1 MQPSRNFD
9 DLKFSSIHR
18 RILLWGSGGPFLDGY
33 VLVMIGVA
41 LEQLTPALKLDADW
55 IGLLGAGTLAGLFVG
70 TSLFGYISDKVG
82 RRKIFLIDIIAIG
95 VISVATMFV
104 SSPVELLVMRVLIG
118 IVIGADY
125 PIATSMIT
133 EFSSTRQ
140 RAFSISF
147 IAAMWYVGATCADLV
162 GYWLYDVEGGWR
174 WMLGSAAIPCLL
186 ILIGRFELPES
197 PRWLLRKGRVKE
209 CEEMMIKLFGEP
221 VAFDEEQPQQT
232 RFRDLFNRRHFPFVL
247 FVAAIWTCQ
256 VIPMFAIYTFGPQ
269 IVGLLGL
276 GVGKNAALGNVVISL
291 FFMLGCIPPM
301 LWLNTAGRRP
311 LLIGSF
317 AMMTLV
323 LVVLLGRYVTRPA
336 LRFVARSGLREVFS
350 AVALFLVFGFG
361 LLLEEVGLSMAM
373 GAFLAGVL
381 LASSEYRHALESD
394 IEPFKGLLLGLFFIG
409 VGMSI
414 DFGTLLENP
423 LRIVILLLGFLIIKI
438 AMLWLIARPL
448 QVPNK
453 QRRWFAVLLGQGSE
467 FAFVVFGA
475 AQMANVLEPE
485 WAKSLTLAVAL
496 SMAATPILL
505 VILNRLE
512 QSSTEEARE
521 ADEIDEE
528 QPRVIIAGFGRFGQI
543 TGRLLLSSGVKMVVL
558 DHDPDHIETLRKFG
572 MKVFYGD
579 ATRMDLLESAGAAK
593 AEVLINAI
601 DDPQTNLQLTEMVKE
616 HFPHLQIIAR
626 ARDVDHYIRLRQ
638 AGVEKPERETFE
650 GALKTGRLAL
660 ESLGL
665 GPYEARE
672 RADVFRRFNIQ
683 MVEEMAM
690 VENDTKARAAVYKRT
705 SAMLSEIITEDREH
719 LSLIQRHGWQGT
731 EEGKHTGNM
740 ADEPET
746 KPSS

>member
-1 MQPSRNFD
+1 MDSHTLIQ
-9 DLKFSSIHR
+9 
-18 RILLWGSGGPFLDGY
+18 
-33 VLVMIGVA
+33 A
-41 LEQLTPALKLDADW
+41 L
-55 IGLLGAGTLAGLFVG
+55 I
-70 TSLFGYISDKVG
+70 Y
-82 RRKIFLIDIIAIG
+82 
-95 VISVATMFV
+95 
-104 SSPVELLVMRVLIG
+104 
-118 IVIGADY
+118 
-125 PIATSMIT
+125 
-133 EFSSTRQ
+133 
-140 RAFSISF
+140 
-147 IAAMWYVGATCADLV
+147 
-162 GYWLYDVEGGWR
+162 
-174 WMLGSAAIPCLL
+174 LGSAAL
-186 ILIGRFELPES
+186 IVPIAVRLGLGSVLGYLIAGCIIGPWGLRLVTDAESILHFAEIGVVLMLFIIGLELDPQ
-197 PRWLLRKGRVKE
+197 RLWKLRAAV
-209 CEEMMIKLFGEP
+209 FGGG
-221 VAFDEEQPQQT
+221 ALQM
-232 RFRDLFNRRHFPFVL
+232 
-247 FVAAIWTCQ
+247 
-256 VIPMFAIYTFGPQ
+256 VICG
-269 IVGLLGL
+269 GLLGL
-276 GVGKNAALGNVVISL
+276 FCMLLGLRWQVAELIGMTLALSSTAIAMQAMNERNLMVTQMGRSAFAVLLFQDIAA
-291 FFMLGCIPPM
+291 IPLVAM
-301 LWLNTAGRRP
+301 IP
-311 LLIGSF
+311 LLAAS
-317 AMMTLV
+317 
-323 LVVLLGRYVTRPA
+323 
-336 LRFVARSGLREVFS
+336 S
-350 AVALFLVFGFG
+350 A
-361 LLLEEVGLSMAM
+361 STTM

-414 DFGTLLENP
+414 DFGTLLEKP